1 MHRGD
6 SLAWPGEA
14 QRREERRAEARLAKG
29 IQRLDETKLYHINTL
44 TREQRRLHRD
54 LLNMRAGNIWRKGFT
69 GLGSQPFNHD
79 PAHPMCYNRTQ
90 LPTIPLSGKD
100 TKRHR
105 PLKPQSGYSLQAR
118 VQEFI
123 TNGDGRVDSSAA
135 PLCLPDLKLQPGAA
149 IPSNSTTQGDDRD
162 EGKTEREK
170 GKDGQR
176 EKERHRETK
185 KEKEREKDKDKEVE
199 MEKEIDTQTLPPADA
214 PLVPFELLA
223 PDGRLRTVHT
233 LPNFG
238 QALAEARKARYIR
251 HRGKPPSERELTI
264 REIFSR
270 SPKPSHPL
278 F

>member
-54 LLNMRAGNIWRKGFT
+54 LLNMRA
-69 GLGSQPFNHD
+69 
-79 PAHPMCYNRTQ
+79 
-90 LPTIPLSGKD
+90 D

-149 IPSNSTTQGDDRD
+149 IPSNSTTQGDDKD

-170 GKDGQR
+170 GQR